1 MFLPFL
7 LTTILALSPTEF
19 ANIQIARVNPNERP
33 TCLTYSN
40 YQKTSHYSLYA
51 KYCDEIPTKFR
62 LNSGKLLCT
71 QKYFEP
77 KSTFIQTD
85 DICIIINPDQ
95 TITGTNVTDLLFTLP
110 NAYFEEIIQNNKTMI
125 KSIQY
130 SKCLGVNKKTLI
142 PAMVD
147 CSMVE
152 PYFNQ
157 YE

>member
-1 MFLPFL
+1 MYFL
-7 LTTILALSPTEF
+7 LILTTALALSNNF
-19 ANIQIARVNPNERP
+19 NNIQLAKVNPKERP

-85 DICIIINPDQ
+85 DICIIINPDL
-95 TITGTNVTDLLFTLP
+95 TITGTNITDSLFTESK
-110 NAYFEEIIQNNKTMI
+110 AYFEEITQNNKTMI

-147 CSMVE
+147 CILME